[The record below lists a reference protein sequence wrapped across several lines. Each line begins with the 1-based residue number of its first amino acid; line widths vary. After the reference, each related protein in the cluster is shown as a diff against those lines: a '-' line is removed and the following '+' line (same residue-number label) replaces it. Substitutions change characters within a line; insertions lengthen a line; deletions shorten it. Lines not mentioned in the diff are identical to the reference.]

1 MTASGDISTRVGSD
15 PNARTAGVLLI
26 VTALAT
32 LVAVVGRVA
41 ADADYPTLA
50 ESLYAISL
58 NKELYG
64 IGGAGRL
71 ISGITLLAGA
81 WYLARTWIIRER
93 LGTPLVPIL
102 FAVSGA
108 FTAVSGACAVGL
120 ALFGPGIE
128 AFQSVE
134 RMIEITDS
142 IRWIAGKVGFSAA
155 GLSLIVAA
163 RYQWKVGGTL
173 RFVAPVSLIIGAA
186 MQLIWIDS
194 AIVVHRISGS
204 ALLVWFLVIG
214 TMLFAGRVER
224 HFEAMISKSPAA

>member
-1 MTASGDISTRVGSD
+1 MSSDDISTSVGSD
-15 PNARTAGVLLI
+15 TNARIAGALLI

-58 NKELYG
+58 KKELYG

-71 ISGITLLAGA
+71 LSGITLIAGA
-81 WYLARTWIIRER
+81 WYLAKTWIIRER
-93 LGTPLVPIL
+93 LGTPLVPVL
-102 FAVSGA
+102 FALSGA

-128 AFQSVE
+128 VFESVE
-134 RMIEITDS
+134 GMIESTAF
-142 IRWIAGKVGFSAA
+142 IRWITGKIGFSAA
-155 GLSLIVAA
+155 GLALIVAA

-173 RFVAPVSLIIGAA
+173 RFVAPASLIIGVA

-194 AIVVHRISGS
+194 AIFVHRVSGS
-204 ALLVWFLVIG
+204 ALLVWLLLIG
-214 TMLFAGRVER
+214 TMLFSGRVER
-224 HFEAMISKSPAA
+224 HFEAMISKRPTA